1 MLMSKNAKRKT
12 VWFVAAFLLCG
23 VLRNV
28 FYRVDFTY
36 AFSSLYCGV
45 LVLLWAI
52 TVQERITDDRLRR
65 LLVLV
70 AASLLL
76 HFFLQFYRYELS
88 FGNVTAQ
95 RHLWYAYYI
104 PMIAQPLLCYM
115 IAVRI
120 YRPED
125 KPLPKH
131 CYLLLTVG
139 GLLVL
144 GMLTN
149 DLHFWAISFP
159 GGILDDNG
167 QEVYGWLYY
176 GAQGFLYGLYAL
188 AFATLV
194 KKNLRYVARKYRWI
208 PVIPLLIGAVYF
220 LLYPLDIGHRLFV
233 TRLWQMGEMFAFCI
247 IATLETAV
255 QVGMIPENRSYE
267 TLFSAAHLPA
277 VILDSTKKVAYQTA
291 EARYPF
297 PQRADVKIVSHPI
310 RGGSVEYLVDIRK
323 VRDLN
328 QQLAER
334 SQQIETR
341 NDYLAE
347 EARIKKERAALET
360 KARLYEN
367 ISGIVSPQLNR
378 IDELLNA
385 PACGNRELARIAI
398 LTAYVKRRSNM
409 ELLSKGGMLTVL
421 ELFSAVQESL
431 DYVQLLGVNTAVTTV
446 GSGAYAA
453 QMVADAYAHIEAVI
467 ENCMD
472 TLSDLF
478 ITIRADK
485 ADLTVRVLL
494 HADSFSYEAGSAEN
508 GVGFS
513 RRVVITKE
521 QPDLR
526 ILFTFTEGGGQV

>member
-1 MLMSKNAKRKT
+1 MLLTKAEKRNIIL
-12 VWFVAAFLLCG
+12 FVAAFLLLG
-23 VLRNV
+23 VLR
-28 FYRVDFTY
+28 
-36 AFSSLYCGV
+36 
-45 LVLLWAI
+45 VLLSSRDFAISFSQILCSALAILWGI
-52 TVQERITDDRLRR
+52 TVRKRVTDKRLRS
-65 LLVLV
+65 LMTGV
-70 AASLLL
+70 AAFLLL
-76 HFFLQFYRYELS
+76 QFILQFARYDLFYLS
-88 FGNVTAQ
+88 LTPQ
-95 RHLWYAYYI
+95 RYLWYAYYI
-104 PMIAQPLLCYM
+104 PMTALPLLLFF
-115 IAVRI
+115 IAVFI
-120 YRPED
+120 HWPQD
-125 KPLPKH
+125 KPLPRR
-131 CYLLLTVG
+131 YMLLVLIG
-139 GLLVL
+139 ALLVL
-144 GMLTN
+144 GVLTN
-149 DLHFWAISFP
+149 DLHFGFKSFP
-159 GGILDDNG
+159 SGIMDDNG
-167 QEVYGWLYY
+167 QEKSGPLYY
-176 GAQGFLYGLYAL
+176 IIIVFIYGLYAL
-188 AFATLV
+188 AFMIIER
-194 KKNLRYVARKYRWI
+194 KNHRYVARKYRWI

-310 RGGSVEYLVDIRK
+310 RGGSVEYLVDVRK

-367 ISGIVSPQLNR
+367 ISCIVSPQLNR